1 MLKDAILKVKV
12 LDERPRRST
21 VELENDLTVS
31 IPNCLLHFR
40 KKAVI
45 PEYMGKWLESAKR
58 EGYNIRGAIEQAPKG
73 KIEDWLELENVDIFA
88 EAWVNGYEVK
98 KEKKYVVKNKGVIP
112 GSAYLKHQVKD
123 NYWYFGA
130 YTNSE
135 DLTLKHT
142 EEEINEAG
150 FSWVF
155 DCPGMEVKEV
165 EEEK

>member
-1 MLKDAILKVKV
+1 MLKDAILKVKI

-21 VELENDLTVS
+21 VKLENDLTVS
-31 IPNCLLHFR
+31 IPNCLLHFG
-40 KKAVI
+40 KKVVI
-45 PEYMGKWLESAKR
+45 PEYMGRWLESAKR

-73 KIEDWLELENVDIFA
+73 KVEDWLELKNVDIFA
-88 EAWVNGYEVK
+88 EAWVNGYEIK

-123 NYWYFGA
+123 DYWYFGTF
-130 YTNSE
+130 TNSE
-135 DLTLKHT
+135 DITSEHT

-155 DCPGMEVKEV
+155 DCPGMEVEEV
-165 EEEK
+165 K

>member
-12 LDERPRRST
+12 LDKRLTRST

-73 KIEDWLELENVDIFA
+73 RIEDWLEL
-88 EAWVNGYEVK
+88 
-98 KEKKYVVKNKGVIP
+98 
-112 GSAYLKHQVKD
+112 
-123 NYWYFGA
+123 
-130 YTNSE
+130 
-135 DLTLKHT
+135 
-142 EEEINEAG
+142 
-150 FSWVF
+150 
-155 DCPGMEVKEV
+155 
-165 EEEK
+165 

>member
-12 LDERPRRST
+12 LDKRLTRST

-73 KIEDWLELENVDIFA
+73 RIEDWLELENVNIFA

-98 KEKKYVVKNKGVIP
+98 KEKKYVVKIKGVIP

-123 NYWYFGA
+123 DYWYFGA
-130 YTNSE
+130 LANSE
-135 DLTLKHT
+135 NLTSEHT

-155 DCPGMEVKEV
+155 GCPGTEVKEV
-165 EEEK
+165 EE